1 MIKKIN
7 FFFLAVLL
15 LSIACTKTQVEEI
28 PQPKINNLKDY
39 LELNASVQTK
49 KIFAFGVSINTVG
62 NPNKDFENNS
72 TIHFYNNK
80 PFYNRNPTL
89 EVVSCYETENIDVD
103 KNDFSQY
110 KRKNLKYR
118 NGGFFSYI
126 DRPSDN
132 STEVWAIVTYK
143 DNGALYMS
151 DPIKIQPKNKPL
163 HFLSNPNG
171 VSVDFSNK
179 FLPEFSW
186 VDGTYKD
193 SETFSQEISDLTG
206 TLLTSTVTNDKS
218 LKYKNSNN
226 LTYNFSKE
234 VGWGELKLNKEYVI
248 YVYGT
253 DKDNWATMHIRTLF
267 TLP

>member
-7 FFFLAVLL
+7 FLL
-15 LSIACTKTQVEEI
+15 LTILLSLVACSKTQVDDPI
-28 PQPKINNLKDY
+28 VKINNLQEY
-39 LELNASVQTK
+39 LELNASLETK
-49 KIFAFGVSINTVG
+49 EIFAFGVSVNTYG

-80 PFYNRNPTL
+80 PFYNHNPTL
-89 EVVSCYETENIDVD
+89 EVVSCYETESVNVD

-110 KRKNLKYR
+110 KRKDLMYR

-143 DNGALYMS
+143 DNGVLYMS
-151 DPIKIQPKNKPL
+151 KPIKIQPKNKPL
-163 HFLSNPNG
+163 HFFNNPNG
-171 VSVDFSNK
+171 VSVNFSNK

-186 VDGTYKD
+186 EDGVYSD

-206 TLLTSTVTNDKS
+206 TLLTSTVTNDKN
-218 LKYKNSNN
+218 LKYKNSSN
-226 LTYNFSKE
+226 LMYNFSKE
-234 VGWGELKLNKEYVI
+234 VGWGTLKLNKEYAI